1 MFRITRGMTT
11 QHGPAFSPIFRFPDG
26 ELLPIVGDEG
36 AGDALPS
43 ARDEASA
50 VTPSAAPQRADGD
63 AAAPDA
69 GTGAELS

>member
-43 ARDEASA
+43 ASAEASA
-50 VTPSAAPQRADGD
+50 ITPS
-63 AAAPDA
+63 AAPDA